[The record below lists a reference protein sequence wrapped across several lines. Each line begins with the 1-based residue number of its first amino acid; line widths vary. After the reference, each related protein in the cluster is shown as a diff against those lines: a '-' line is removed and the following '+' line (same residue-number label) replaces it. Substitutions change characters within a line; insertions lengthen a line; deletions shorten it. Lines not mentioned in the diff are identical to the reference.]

1 MITFLLFPF
10 LVLLLFIVLNCCPS
24 NYLPGG
30 LDLCVMADDI
40 NVVFI
45 CYCYCYSCF
54 CCLLSLFIIVL
65 KCCPSN
71 PLPGGPDGLQL
82 SWVSSDF
89 HIQDALQSK
98 LENNY
103 KGKDRLKKGTFVEYA
118 KLFREKKICFNEYMQ
133 SYIWHLNIKT
143 LFLHRSR
150 VETARLILAFAGV
163 EYQDVRLLW
172 GG

>member
-1 MITFLLFPF
+1 MFIRHQSSPF
-10 LVLLLFIVLNCCPS
+10 QGGCNFGIIVDYIFVFSVSCVVVFIVLNCCPS

-103 KGKDRLKKGTFVEYA
+103 KGKDWFKSTCSFIFG
-118 KLFREKKICFNEYMQ
+118 I
-133 SYIWHLNIKT
+133 
-143 LFLHRSR
+143 
-150 VETARLILAFAGV
+150 
-163 EYQDVRLLW
+163 
-172 GG
+172 

>member
-10 LVLLLFIVLNCCPS
+10 LVLLLFIVLNCCLS

-103 KGKDRLKKGTFVEYA
+103 KGKDRLKKGTCVEYA
-118 KLFREKKICFNEYMQ
+118 KLSREKDSI
-133 SYIWHLNIKT
+133 
-143 LFLHRSR
+143 FLLMSF
-150 VETARLILAFAGV
+150 IP
-163 EYQDVRLLW
+163 W
-172 GG
+172 

>member
-1 MITFLLFPF
+1 M
-10 LVLLLFIVLNCCPS
+10 LLLF
-24 NYLPGG
+24 
-30 LDLCVMADDI
+30 M
-40 NVVFI
+40 
-45 CYCYCYSCF
+45 F

-118 KLFREKKICFNEYMQ
+118 KLSREKKRCFKEYLL
-133 SYIWHLNIKT
+133 HLSIKT
-143 LFLHRSR
+143 IFFHHSR

-163 EYQDVRLLW
+163 DYQDVRLQW

>member
-1 MITFLLFPF
+1 MLL
-10 LVLLLFIVLNCCPS
+10 LLLF
-24 NYLPGG
+24 
-30 LDLCVMADDI
+30 M
-40 NVVFI
+40 
-45 CYCYCYSCF
+45 F

-103 KGKDRLKKGTFVEYA
+103 KGKDRLKKGTCVEYA
-118 KLFREKKICFNEYMQ
+118 KLSREKDLI
-133 SYIWHLNIKT
+133 
-143 LFLHRSR
+143 FLLMSF
-150 VETARLILAFAGV
+150 IP
-163 EYQDVRLLW
+163 
-172 GG
+172 

>member
-1 MITFLLFPF
+1 M
-10 LVLLLFIVLNCCPS
+10 LLLFIVLNCCPS

-103 KGKDRLKKGTFVEYA
+103 KGKDRLEKGTCIEYA
-118 KLFREKKICFNEYMQ
+118 IFSREKKKCFKEYMQ
-133 SYIWHLNIKT
+133 FYLGGLVKKLQPNNKFQPINEDFNQLPMLSMEGGE
-143 LFLHRSR
+143 LHRTMPICR
-150 VETARLILAFAGV
+150 CLKK
-163 EYQDVRLLW
+163 
-172 GG
+172 

>member
-1 MITFLLFPF
+1 M
-10 LVLLLFIVLNCCPS
+10 LLLFIVLNCCLS

-118 KLFREKKICFNEYMQ
+118 KLSREKKKGFKEYMQ
-133 SYIWHLNIKT
+133 FYLWHLNIKT
-143 LFLHRSR
+143 IFFHHSR
-150 VETARLILAFAGV
+150 VETARLIFAFAELIIGMSGFSGEV
-163 EYQDVRLLW
+163 NFACF
-172 GG
+172 